1 MTSFYKLS
9 GDRTQAHVFT
19 DSTVCS
25 YDGQLQCNGWIC
37 IVTCHFPKIRYV
49 LPQPPSMCWANW
61 RDDSRWCLFNLFQTL
76 RHFLTCHTPS
86 APSPYTSTNCQ
97 WLLLGQQ
104 HVASIQSTSQYRLR
118 CGTNFLVLLPLRINL
133 SCQHQLIDWLL
144 CHLLHVSAITKCCH
158 L

>member
-76 RHFLTCHTPS
+76 RPLSDLSHSECAITLHFYQLSVTFIGAATCCINTIHITVQ
-86 APSPYTSTNCQ
+86 TSLWNQFSGFITI
-97 WLLLGQQ
+97 
-104 HVASIQSTSQYRLR
+104 A
-118 CGTNFLVLLPLRINL
+118 
-133 SCQHQLIDWLL
+133 HQLIL
-144 CHLLHVSAITKCCH
+144 SAPVDRLTLVPSIAC
-158 L
+158 